1 MPEEELEKNKMEGKE
16 EYISLAKATEFCPHS
31 QDYLSLRARQG
42 KLKSVKLGRN
52 WATKKEWVE
61 NYVLSMN
68 EYREDLND
76 KIIKKGGNLIAL
88 KREEQKQLPEREI
101 DKSLTEKSILSSEA
115 DPLTETSAVAQKASG
130 FKFTIVTGL
139 AFLVLLSSFAFW
151 QQILPSRY
159 KQFDV
164 FDTGVA
170 GVFQPI
176 AKALDHSFADINLA
190 FTYYFFSEDKGVS
203 TYQKGVFQE
212 TADIFGSYFSWAK
225 EKISQP
231 FSSSEF

>member
-68 EYREDLND
+68 EYREDLNN
-76 KIIKKGGNLIAL
+76 KIIKKGGNPIAL
-88 KREEQKQLPEREI
+88 KREEQKQPLEREI

-115 DPLTETSAVAQKASG
+115 DPLTETSVVAQKASG
-130 FKFTIVTGL
+130 LKFTIVTGL

-176 AKALDHSFADINLA
+176 AKALDHIFADIKLA

-203 TYQKGVFQE
+203 TYQKGSFPRNRRYLWLIFQLGKRKNKPAVF
-212 TADIFGSYFSWAK
+212 FF
-225 EKISQP
+225 
-231 FSSSEF
+231 